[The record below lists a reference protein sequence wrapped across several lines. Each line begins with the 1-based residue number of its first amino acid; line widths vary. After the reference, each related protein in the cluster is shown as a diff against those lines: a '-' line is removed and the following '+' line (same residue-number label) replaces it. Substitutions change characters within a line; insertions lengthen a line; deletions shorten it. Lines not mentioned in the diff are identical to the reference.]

1 MYRRARKSSS
11 VRDSAHFSRLLE
23 LLKLI
28 VADLSLTDQ
37 DTAAETLDQVTA
49 DRPEPPSGQWPLRAM
64 TNNDELR
71 PYFLGDICNFL
82 PWITRF
88 QSCGR

>member
-28 VADLSLTDQ
+28 VADLSLTNQ
-37 DTAAETLDQVTA
+37 DTATETLDQVTA
-49 DRPEPPSGQWPLRAM
+49 DRPEPPSG
-64 TNNDELR
+64 
-71 PYFLGDICNFL
+71 
-82 PWITRF
+82 
-88 QSCGR
+88 